1 MTQAGMGTYQINDD
15 DVVWRT
21 AERDDE
27 IVVLELSTSTYL
39 TLNGS
44 AKILWETLAD
54 GASGEVLTSALVSR
68 FAIPEDRAAS
78 DVSAFLST
86 AVERGLVVELE

>member
-1 MTQAGMGTYQINDD
+1 MTQAAGGTYQINHD

-27 IVVLELSTSTYL
+27 IVVLELSTATYL

-44 AKILWETLAD
+44 AKVLWETLAD
-54 GASGEVLTSALVSR
+54 GATTETMTAALVDR
-68 FAIPEDRAAS
+68 FAIPSDRAET
-78 DVSAFLST
+78 DVSGFLS
-86 AVERGLVVELE
+86 AVIERGLVVRHE